1 MISLLFIKSD
11 KDEWFYYK
19 TIISYLK
26 NSFTFIYHFNIESD
40 AKYVQL
46 LIKLP
51 KLVGNTKSQQKRT
64 QSIQLP

>member
-26 NSFTFIYHFNIESD
+26 KFIQNIF
-40 AKYVQL
+40 
-46 LIKLP
+46 
-51 KLVGNTKSQQKRT
+51 
-64 QSIQLP
+64 

>member
-40 AKYVQL
+40 AKYVQ
-46 LIKLP
+46 
-51 KLVGNTKSQQKRT
+51 
-64 QSIQLP
+64 